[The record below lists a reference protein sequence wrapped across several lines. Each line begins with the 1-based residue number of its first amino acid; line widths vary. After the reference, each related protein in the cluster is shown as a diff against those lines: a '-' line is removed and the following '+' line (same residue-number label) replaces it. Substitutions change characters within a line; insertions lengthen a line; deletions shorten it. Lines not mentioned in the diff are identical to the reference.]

1 MCYNVLTGDIAGRLQ
16 PGRDSNCDRA
26 SCQLKAEQEERGI
39 CSMKDRNNIIRIS
52 VRNLVEFLLRSGS
65 LDTGA
70 GAWPETAMLEG
81 ARIHRALQK
90 KAGQDYRAEVML
102 RMDVPVDLSPDA
114 AAERIRAQDMLLH
127 VPQDV
132 KPDEWPDR
140 MPDEKPDE
148 KPDTEK
154 STALCAGPEKAA
166 CGSQESTQESN
177 EAVLR
182 LEGRADGIFFMRKAD
197 GEPENPFSSSSK
209 KRRKKESDHSKQSE
223 QSKQSDQPDQSDQSD
238 QDGLW
243 TIDEIKTVL
252 RGLQSMDG
260 PEEVHLAQA
269 RCYAYMYACRERLGR
284 VKIRMTYCSQVTEE
298 VRCFYEEMS
307 FEVLEEWFRELV
319 RAYEPWMRLR
329 LSFDDD
335 RQKTI
340 RQMVF
345 PFPYRE
351 GQYELA
357 AGVYRTIVHGKK
369 LFLQAPTGTGKTMA
383 VLFPSLKA
391 IGEGKAERIF
401 YLTAKGVTG
410 AVAMEALSLLKE
422 RGLSI
427 RSLSLVSKERACP
440 FEEADCRPESCPRA
454 DGHFDRVNEA
464 LLDLLQG
471 AAEGSPITTQVIA
484 ACAQKHR
491 VCPYSLSLDAA
502 DFADV
507 IICDYNYVFHPQ
519 ARLTRFFGDP
529 AYTEVPPEEA
539 DAEKGDPVEKTASG
553 NESSEGFKSASR
565 DDNNNRNDN
574 NNKNDNNNRNANL
587 NRSKKAAGKRA
598 AGNGTILL
606 IDEAHNLLE
615 RGRDMYSAE
624 ISYSQVRSF
633 RKSVKKLHPRLWK
646 KMKGLVHVLRELQ
659 AEADEQKIH
668 VLGDWTLQKGPDR
681 TVACAEP
688 AEKTKEEGTAAAA
701 DAAAALPELYN
712 AVEEVRDQIRWILD
726 QEKRSTVLYGT
737 IRTGGADKGQ
747 LGDNA
752 SGDGW
757 SEDGLFENGSPENEN
772 GSSEAGLPEAGRSG
786 PEQAGAPEMLEF
798 YFGLS
803 HFSQILRDLDAHYI
817 VYTSK
822 GGKGFSGGF
831 SLHLYCA
838 DPSGHLRACMKGL
851 TSAVLFSATFLP
863 IQYYK
868 GLLGGCG
875 GDFEMYARSS
885 FSPEQRKV
893 VIVSDVTSRYRD
905 RSEETYAR
913 IARSIGQIVDC
924 RPGNYIAYFP
934 SYAFLEKVLEAFCAI
949 RHPAMNGEPDKEGLY
964 VIVQTRD
971 MKDSGREA
979 FLEAF
984 EEAGN
989 DRRLVGFCVLG
1000 GMFGEGID
1008 LRSERLIGSLIVG
1021 TGIPPVEPQREL
1033 LREYFSGQGRN
1044 GYDFAYRFPGMNKVL
1059 QAAGRVIR
1067 TAEDVGI
1074 VVLMDDRFSES
1085 SNRELYPLEWGQ
1097 PESVNSETAAGMIRL
1112 FWEKTI

>member
-1 MCYNVLTGDIAGRLQ
+1 MCYNVLTGVIAGRLH
-16 PGRDSNCDRA
+16 PGRDRICDRT

-70 GAWPETAMLEG
+70 GALPEIAMLEG
-81 ARIHRALQK
+81 ARIHRTLQK

-114 AAERIRAQDMLLH
+114 AAKKFRAQDMLLH
-127 VPQDV
+127 VPKDV
-132 KPDEWPDR
+132 RPDEWQDGEPDGK
-140 MPDEKPDE
+140 PDKKPDE
-148 KPDTEK
+148 KPETEK
-154 STALCAGPEKAA
+154 GKVLCAGPEKAA
-166 CGSQESTQESN
+166 CGSQERTQENTKENIQESTQESTG
-177 EAVLR
+177 AVLR

-197 GEPENPFSSSSK
+197 GEPENPFSSSK

-223 QSKQSDQPDQSDQSD
+223 QLKQSEQSEQPDQSD

-307 FEVLEEWFRELV
+307 FEALEEWFGELV

-329 LSFDDD
+329 LSFDHD

-391 IGEGKAERIF
+391 IGEEKAERIF

-410 AVAMEALSLLKE
+410 AVAMEAVSLLKE

-454 DGHFDRVNEA
+454 DGHFDRVNDA

-471 AAEGSPITTQVIA
+471 AAEGSPMTTQVIA

-529 AYTEVPPEEA
+529 AYTEVPQE
-539 DAEKGDPVEKTASG
+539 D
-553 NESSEGFKSASR
+553 
-565 DDNNNRNDN
+565 
-574 NNKNDNNNRNANL
+574 
-587 NRSKKAAGKRA
+587 AAGKRA

-624 ISYSQVRSF
+624 ISYPQVRSF

-681 TVACAEP
+681 TAACPEP

-701 DAAAALPELYN
+701 AASAALPELYN

-726 QEKRSTVLYGT
+726 QENRSTVLYGT

-747 LGDNA
+747 LEDNA
-752 SGDGW
+752 TGDGW

-772 GSSEAGLPEAGRSG
+772 GSSEAGLPEAGQSG

-868 GLLGGCG
+868 GLLGGCA

-893 VIVSDVTSRYRD
+893 VIVSDVTSRSRD

-984 EEAGN
+984 EQAGN